1 MTSVVGEAAI
11 TVVDFIEVYF
21 GGLLSLL
28 SRFLDGLINM
38 VGGILSYPGPLVF
51 IILLIFI
58 SILITK
64 RLVLPLLIGLA
75 FAVINYMGYWES
87 SIDTLTMVLVSTL
100 VAVAIAIPL
109 GIWASNSE
117 SSNTVIKAV
126 MDFMQTMPAFVYL
139 IPAIIFFGLGAVPGV
154 IATVIFAMPPVVRL
168 TNLGIRQ
175 VPEEMN
181 EVADAFGSTKW
192 DKLTKVQLPIAM
204 PSIMTGINQ
213 CIMLSL
219 SMVVIAAMIGGGG
232 LGGDIVYAL
241 NRIDIAVG
249 FEAGLAVVLIAMT
262 LDRLTQSFT
271 KTEPE
276 VFVSRSKKD
285 TMRTLKIGTGV
296 LAVFLVV
303 SAGAFFFVD
312 EDKMEDIEFAGDVL
326 DNGAKLGLAVTTYTY
341 DMLGVRTVS
350 DLDTHFD
357 AFKGKIIG
365 IDSGA
370 GIMNMTEQAIEDYG
384 LNFELQSSS
393 EAGMLTS
400 LKAAYENNEYIV
412 VTLWDPHWA
421 ASKYEMIYLDD
432 DLGVYGEAESI
443 QSWARNGLL
452 KNDADLALLMSRYS
466 YSVDEFNG
474 LLEFI
479 EDRKD
484 GSDISESA
492 LMWLTENED
501 IKEKWLK
508 DLNVGESRG
517 NIVLGLVDWSCA
529 VGSTNVLKHLLEELG
544 YTVETRQVTAGPLYA
559 GLAYGHIDLTTT
571 VWAPATHGQ
580 YLDEYGPKDW
590 NGPSD

>member
-1 MTSVVGEAAI
+1 MTSVVGDAAI
-11 TVVDFIEVYF
+11 AAVDFVEVYF

-28 SRFLDGLINM
+28 SAFLDGLIGI
-38 VGGILSYPGPLVF
+38 VGGILGYPGPPVF
-51 IILLIFI
+51 IIALILI

-87 SIDTLTMVLVSTL
+87 SIDTLTMVIVSTI
-100 VAVAIAIPL
+100 VAVAIAVPL

-117 SSNTVIKAV
+117 SSNSVIKAV

-175 VPEEMN
+175 VPKEMN
-181 EVADAFGSTKW
+181 EVADAFGSTRW

-249 FEAGLAVVLIAMT
+249 FEAGLAVVLIAIT

-271 KTEPE
+271 KTEP
-276 VFVSRSKKD
+276 VVSITRSKKD
-285 TMRTLKIGTGV
+285 TVNSVKVGTTV

-303 SAGAFFFVD
+303 SAGAYFFVD
-312 EDKMEDIEFAGDVL
+312 EDKMEDIEYAGNVL
-326 DNGAKLGLAVTTYTY
+326 ENGAKLGLAVTTYTY
-341 DMLGVRTVS
+341 DVLGVRTIS
-350 DLDTHFD
+350 DLESNHDKFEE
-357 AFKGKIIG
+357 KIIG
-365 IDSGA
+365 IDQGA
-370 GIMNMTEQAIEDYG
+370 GIMKMTEQVIDDYG
-384 LNFELQSSS
+384 LSLELQSSS
-393 EAGMLTS
+393 EAGMLSS
-400 LKAAYENNEYIV
+400 LKAAYERNEFIV

-421 ASKYEMIYLDD
+421 ASKYGMIYLDD

-443 QSWARNGLL
+443 QSWMRNGLL
-452 KNDADLALLMSRYS
+452 EEDADLTLLMSRYS

-479 EDRKD
+479 EDRKED
-484 GSDISESA
+484 ADISEIVS
-492 LMWLTENED
+492 MWLAGNKD
-501 IKEKWLK
+501 LKEKWL
-508 DLNVGESRG
+508 DGLNVDDNRG
-517 NIVLGLVDWSCA
+517 TLIIGLVEWACA
-529 VGSTNVLKHLLEELG
+529 VGSTNVLKLLLEELG
-544 YTVETRQVTAGPLYA
+544 YTVEIKSVSTGPLYA

-580 YLDEYGPKDW
+580 YLDSYASPDW
-590 NGPSD
+590 NVST

>member
-175 VPEEMN
+175 VPKEMN